1 MVLRP
6 RIYLIATL
14 ITYTNYCIVANLSM
28 TIFLIPHSPY
38 KNYITM
44 EVKLLLDCKKI
55 NYAELT
61 VFILQIV
68 AKTDE
73 VTLTAEL
80 QKQVDVVKISS
91 ALLLKAS
98 DGGRTLILQLKF
110 LFG

>member
-1 MVLRP
+1 
-6 RIYLIATL
+6 
-14 ITYTNYCIVANLSM
+14 
-28 TIFLIPHSPY
+28 
-38 KNYITM
+38 
-44 EVKLLLDCKKI
+44 
-55 NYAELT
+55 
-61 VFILQIV
+61 VFVLQII